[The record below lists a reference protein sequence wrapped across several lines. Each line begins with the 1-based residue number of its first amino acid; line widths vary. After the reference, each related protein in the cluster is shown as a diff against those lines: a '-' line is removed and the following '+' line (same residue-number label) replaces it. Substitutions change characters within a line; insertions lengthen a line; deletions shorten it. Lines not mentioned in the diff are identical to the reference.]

1 MLSAGTVS
9 TIDSE
14 TIDTVYF
21 FCLFIRSTAP
31 GLGYGR
37 CWNNGP
43 DAVTSAPVF
52 AESHVSRPDDHDPL
66 QYNITVPLSYIR
78 INKYRHHFSKL
89 NTLNIN
95 SFLKS
100 QMLSNTNTFRWFNLL
115 KSRLKEIKSSEGSIS
130 PTKVPIPNR
139 FDRDACVKPGCGQST

>member
-1 MLSAGTVS
+1 MSIV
-9 TIDSE
+9 
-14 TIDTVYF
+14 DTVYSRQCLCHF

-78 INKYRHHFSKL
+78 INKYRRHFSKL
-89 NTLNIN
+89 NTLIIN

-115 KSRLKEIKSSEGSIS
+115 KSRLKEIKFSEGSIS
-130 PTKVPIPNR
+130 PTKVPNNQPL
-139 FDRDACVKPGCGQST
+139 